1 MTESGE
7 NHEAP
12 VRSEPSSD
20 SAGLTQ
26 CHPPITVSLKE
37 ERGTTHR
44 GCIINRVV
52 GQAVEAELGASP
64 KHEEV
69 GERERRQVHQFKTI
83 ARRREQPVERT
94 L

>member
-7 NHEAP
+7 NHEAS
-12 VRSEPSSD
+12 VRSELRSD
-20 SAGLTQ
+20 LAGLAQ
-26 CHPPITVSLKE
+26 RNPPVTVSLKE
-37 ERGTTHR
+37 KRGTTHR
-44 GCIINRVV
+44 GCVISRIV
-52 GQAVEAELGASP
+52 GQAVEAELSASP

-69 GERERRQVHQFKTI
+69 GERERRQVHQFETI